1 MLLNVGKAIRALDDC
16 LQALNLLQRINLDI
30 KDGAYQE
37 AVKLIDELQGK
48 GLLRAI
54 EEMPFCKQ
62 IEIALEMSK
71 KQVWNASSG
80 KVKSWLG
87 KVRGDSGLMGS
98 LALSQLQ
105 TRYEQFE
112 RSQHNQQGG
121 LVRSFQLFL
130 AENASEDVEII
141 TSNDLFQVDF
151 TPLQDV
157 WRLFSMMDRQYELVD
172 LLIDTRKVQLEL
184 ILGNRVSL
192 ERADSDPK
200 SFRSFLNGLIGFFI
214 FDRLLS
220 RLPLEIY
227 PFAQVELR
235 WEQAQGRIREVA
247 LESLKLSASDRAA
260 FMKIKW
266 QLVFFTHCVDM
277 FGFPASPLVETIM
290 TLFYRYIDLLRQES
304 IERCQMAILKDGFNQ
319 NCPENRELTRILPST
334 AICDGFAPFTPCVW
348 ECLSTLQ
355 AFLSSFKVFLEG
367 VPCIEA
373 RKADFAELSR
383 RTVDDHILGAIARSL
398 QERITDEALT
408 DPGQKMKI
416 LINLDSFKRFC
427 QADGDL
433 VRLVCGLE
441 SCPNVSLNA
450 KSAFASAFKAC
461 QSSLKD
467 DAISDVNGILES
479 LTYDPKPPAKSN
491 HPSPVIQGSRYS
503 NTPFN

>member
-30 KDGAYQE
+30 NDGAYQE

-62 IEIALEMSK
+62 IEAALELSK
-71 KQVWNASSG
+71 KRVWDASSG
-80 KVKSWLG
+80 KVKTWLG
-87 KVRGDSGLMGS
+87 KVREDSILMGS

-112 RSQHNQQGG
+112 RSQQSQQGG

-130 AENASEDVEII
+130 AENAAEDVEII
-141 TSNDLFQVDF
+141 TSNDLFKVDF

-157 WRLFSMMDRQYELVD
+157 WRLFSMMDRQHELVD
-172 LLIDTRKVQLEL
+172 LLIETRKVQLEL
-184 ILGNRVSL
+184 VLGNRVSL

-200 SFRSFLNGLIGFFI
+200 SFRSFLNGLVGFFI

-220 RLPLEIY
+220 RLPLAIY

-235 WEQAQGRIREVA
+235 WEQAQGRIREIT

-277 FGFPASPLVETIM
+277 FGFPASPLVETIL

-304 IERCQMAILKDGFNQ
+304 IERCQLAVLKDAFTQ
-319 NCPENRELTRILPST
+319 NCPETRELTRILPSIT
-334 AICDGFAPFTPCVW
+334 IEDGFAPFTPCVW
-348 ECLSTLQ
+348 ECILSVQ

-367 VPCIEA
+367 VPGIEA
-373 RKADFAELSR
+373 RKADFADLSR
-383 RTVDDHILGAIARSL
+383 RTVDDHILGAISRAL
-398 QERITDEALT
+398 QDRISDEALT

-416 LINLDSFKRFC
+416 LVDLNVLKRLC
-427 QADGDL
+427 EADADL
-433 VRLVCGLE
+433 VRLVLGLE
-441 SCPNVSLNA
+441 SCPGVSLNA
-450 KSAFASAFKAC
+450 RAAFKSAFDAC
-461 QSSLKD
+461 QVALEAETGSQ
-467 DAISDVNGILES
+467 VNEILERLS
-479 LTYDPKPPAKSN
+479 YDPKPPAKTN
-491 HPSPVIQGSRYS
+491 NPSPVIQGS
-503 NTPFN
+503 